1 MMQHL
6 ALLCSWNSAMHFI
19 PFQGFLRCSH
29 GLQLLLLGHDMF
41 CSDLAIN
48 EFTVLLS
55 HQQADPR
62 DVLLFSILII
72 VVVLIAAGPD
82 KLE

>member
-1 MMQHL
+1 MR
-6 ALLCSWNSAMHFI
+6 FI
-19 PFQGFLRCSH
+19 PFQGFLRRSH
-29 GLQLLLLGHDMF
+29 GLQLLLLGRDMF

-55 HQQADPR
+55 HQHASPR
-62 DVLLFSILII
+62 DVFLFSILII

-82 KLE
+82 KLG